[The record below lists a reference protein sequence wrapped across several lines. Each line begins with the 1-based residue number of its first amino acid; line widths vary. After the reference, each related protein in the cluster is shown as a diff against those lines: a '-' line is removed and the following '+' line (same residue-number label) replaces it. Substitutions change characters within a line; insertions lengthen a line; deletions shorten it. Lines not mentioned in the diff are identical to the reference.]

1 MSLEQ
6 LTTIPFLGPILAAF
20 ATVIFGALGWILK
33 RHFAYG
39 ERIAKL
45 ERSIKDASV
54 NTRTTDAKILDLEDE
69 MTALADKLRTTD
81 QRIESK
87 IDRMSGVLD
96 THIQDEEQK
105 TDLVLEQIKM
115 LHHEVVNDRKS

>member
-1 MSLEQ
+1 MSIEQ
-6 LTTIPFLGPILAAF
+6 LTAIPFLGPLLAAV
-20 ATVIFGALGWILK
+20 ATIVLGALGWVLK

-45 ERSIKDASV
+45 ERSVKDAAV
-54 NTRTTDAKILDLEDE
+54 NKKVTDAKILDLEDE
-69 MTALADKLRTTD
+69 MTALAEKLRDSD

-87 IDRMSGVLD
+87 IDKMTGTLE

-115 LHHEVVNDRKS
+115 VHSEVVNSKKS

>member
-6 LTTIPFLGPILAAF
+6 LTTIPFLGPLLAAV
-20 ATVIFGALGWILK
+20 ATIVFGALGWVLK

-45 ERSIKDASV
+45 ERSVKEQSV
-54 NTRTTDAKILDLEDE
+54 NKKVTDAKILDLEDE
-69 MTALADKLRTTD
+69 MTALAEKLRDTD

-87 IDRMSGVLD
+87 IDKLTGSLE
-96 THIQDEEQK
+96 THMQDEEQK

-115 LHHEVVNDRKS
+115 VHSEVVNSKKS

>member
-6 LTTIPFLGPILAAF
+6 LTTIPFLGPLLAAV
-20 ATVIFGALGWILK
+20 ATIVFGALGWVLK

-45 ERSIKDASV
+45 ERSVKEQSV
-54 NTRTTDAKILDLEDE
+54 NKKVTDAKILDLEDE
-69 MTALADKLRTTD
+69 MTALADKLRDSD

-87 IDRMSGVLD
+87 IDKMAGCLE
-96 THIQDEEQK
+96 THIEAEEER
-105 TDLVLEQIKM
+105 TNLVLEQIKM
-115 LHHEVVNDRKS
+115 VHSEVVNSKKS

>member
-6 LTTIPFLGPILAAF
+6 LTTIPFLGPLLAAV
-20 ATVIFGALGWILK
+20 ATVVFGALGWVLK

-45 ERSIKDASV
+45 ERSVKEQSV
-54 NTRTTDAKILDLEDE
+54 NKKVTDAKILDLEDE
-69 MTALADKLRTTD
+69 MTALAEKLRDTD

-87 IDRMSGVLD
+87 IDKLTGSLE
-96 THIQDEEQK
+96 THMQDEEQK

-115 LHHEVVNDRKS
+115 VHSEVVNSKKS